1 MIAIGIRHLK
11 NRLSFYLKQV
21 ARGRA
26 VQVTERGRNVALIIP
41 IPQDAHEAALWEL
54 TAVGRLA
61 WAGGKPQGARR
72 PAAVH
77 GPSVARAVIED
88 RR

>member
-1 MIAIGIRHLK
+1 MITVGIRHLK

-21 ARGRA
+21 ERGRA

-41 IPQDAHEAALWEL
+41 VLQDAHEAALWEL
-54 TAVGRLA
+54 ITVGRIA
-61 WAGGKPQGARR
+61 WAGGKPHGARR
-72 PAAVH
+72 PVLVH
-77 GPSVARAVIED
+77 GPSVARAVMED

>member
-21 ARGRA
+21 ERGRA
-26 VQVTERGRNVALIIP
+26 VQVTERGRKVALIIP
-41 IPQDAHEAALWEL
+41 IPQDAHAAALWEL
-54 TAVGRLA
+54 TTVGRAA

-72 PAAVH
+72 PVAVK
-77 GPSVARAVIED
+77 GPSVARTVLDD

>member
-21 ARGRA
+21 ERGRA
-26 VQVTERGRNVALIIP
+26 VQVTERGRKVALIIP
-41 IPQDAHEAALWEL
+41 IPQDAQEAALWEL
-54 TAVGRLA
+54 TTAGRVA
-61 WAGGKPQGARR
+61 WAGGKPRGARR
-72 PAAVH
+72 PIAVR
-77 GPSVARAVIED
+77 GPSVARAVLED

>member
-1 MIAIGIRHLK
+1 MIAVGIRHLK

-21 ARGRA
+21 ERGRA
-26 VQVTERGRNVALIIP
+26 VQVTERGRKVALIIP
-41 IPQDAHEAALWEL
+41 IPQDASETALWEL
-54 TAVGRLA
+54 TTIGRAA
-61 WAGGKPQGARR
+61 WAGGKPQGARY
-72 PAAVH
+72 PTVVK

>member
-1 MIAIGIRHLK
+1 MIAIGIRNLK

-21 ARGRA
+21 ERGRA
-26 VQVTERGRNVALIIP
+26 VQVTERGRKVALIIP
-41 IPQDAHEAALWEL
+41 IPQDATETALWEL
-54 TAVGRLA
+54 TTVGRIA

-72 PAAVH
+72 PVVMK

>member
-21 ARGRA
+21 ERGRA
-26 VQVTERGRNVALIIP
+26 VQVTERGRKVALIIP
-41 IPQDAHEAALWEL
+41 IPQDASEATLWEL
-54 TAVGRLA
+54 ATSGRAA

-72 PAAVH
+72 PIVVK
-77 GPSVARAVIED
+77 GPSVAHAVIED

>member
-21 ARGRA
+21 ERGRA
-26 VQVTERGRNVALIIP
+26 VQVTERGRKVALIIP
-41 IPQDAHEAALWEL
+41 IPQDVHAAALWEL
-54 TAVGRLA
+54 TTTGRAA
-61 WAGGKPQGARR
+61 WAGGKPSGVRR
-72 PAAVH
+72 PVVVK
-77 GPSVARAVIED
+77 GSSVARAVIED

>member
-21 ARGRA
+21 ERGQA
-26 VQVTERGRNVALIIP
+26 VQVTERGRKVALIIP
-41 IPQDAHEAALWEL
+41 IPQDTSAAGLWEL
-54 TAVGRLA
+54 TAAGRVA
-61 WAGGKPQGARR
+61 WAGGKPRGARR
-72 PAAVH
+72 PITVR
-77 GPSVARAVIED
+77 GPSVARAVLED